1 MLDPVP
7 AGDLRHAIV
16 EGIPGLL
23 ADLETDTRNVL
34 LTFARIWT
42 TLETGEI
49 RSKDRAAD
57 WVLPRLPA
65 EHRPVLEHARA
76 IYRDEAEPDWGP
88 LRARV
93 RPHADYVVAH
103 HRGPGRGRPVGAV
116 AASAPPGARSLTA
129 RSTHPEAPM
138 PLQAGDQP
146 LNDRVIADFRA
157 NGGAVTFPPYVGAR
171 LLLLTSTGAR
181 SGEPH
186 VAPLGY
192 TRDGEGY
199 VVVGSN
205 SGRDVNADWVSNV
218 RANPD
223 VGIELRERDL
233 RGARPGHRG

>member
-1 MLDPVP
+1 
-7 AGDLRHAIV
+7 
-16 EGIPGLL
+16 
-23 ADLETDTRNVL
+23 
-34 LTFARIWT
+34 
-42 TLETGEI
+42 
-49 RSKDRAAD
+49 
-57 WVLPRLPA
+57 
-65 EHRPVLEHARA
+65 
-76 IYRDEAEPDWGP
+76 
-88 LRARV
+88 
-93 RPHADYVVAH
+93 
-103 HRGPGRGRPVGAV
+103 
-116 AASAPPGARSLTA
+116 
-129 RSTHPEAPM
+129 M

-223 VGIELRERDL
+223 VTIELGSETFAARGRVTAGEERDRL
-233 RGARPGHRG
+233 FEAHATALPHFRRYQAMTERTLPVVVLERIG